1 MKVPQYYRF
10 DYSIMNDQG
19 EVVDSSEGG
28 EPLSFIEGDGTMIK
42 GLQRALQN
50 RSAGDEFK
58 VTVAPEDA
66 YGWPQRS
73 LIRTVF
79 PEMFE
84 GIPGDIEVGMLFQV
98 GSDRE
103 AEVVKVVAVNG
114 DEISVDGNH
123 PLAGISLNFGIRVIE
138 ARDATPEEV
147 DLIGSSPGDGDF
159 L

>member
-1 MKVPQYYRF
+1 MIRVPGYYRF
-10 DYSIMNDQG
+10 DYSIMNDDG

-28 EPLSFIEGDGTMIK
+28 EPLSFVEGDGTMIK
-42 GLQRALQN
+42 GLQRALQG
-50 RSAGDEFK
+50 RSAGDVFK
-58 VTVAPEDA
+58 VTIPPEDA

-84 GIPGDIEVGMLFQV
+84 GIDGDIEVGMLFQV
-98 GSDRE
+98 GSEDE

-123 PLAGISLNFGIRVIE
+123 PLAGITLNFGISVIE
-138 ARDATPEEV
+138 VRDATPDEME
-147 DLIGSSPGDGDF
+147 LAGLPPIT
-159 L
+159 